1 MQVHP
6 PIVFGASLNRLRS
19 VGTGLDDFHITT
31 GRIGTIHNFHSG
43 FVAWAC
49 WPRQRGTL
57 L

>member
-1 MQVHP
+1 VEVHP
-6 PIVFGASLNRLRS
+6 PIILGASLNRLRS
-19 VGTGLDDFHITT
+19 VGTGLDDSHITT